1 MKCDEEQAVI
11 RLVRQ
16 LRRKG
21 LSLRAV
27 AEELNERLIPTRNHG
42 VWQANTVRK
51 ILQRVESRIDQM
63 S

>member
-1 MKCDEEQAVI
+1 VKSDEEQAVI

-27 AEELNERLIPTRNHG
+27 AEELNERLVPTKNHG
-42 VWQANTVRK
+42 LWQANTVKK
-51 ILQRVESRIDQM
+51 ILDRVGTRTH
-63 S
+63 